1 MAAAG
6 RTFFVAATDFLLT
19 FVGQLYK
26 NRNITK
32 NIKIKM
38 EITGKIIAALPEV
51 SGVSR
56 SGNAWKKKE
65 YVLETQETYPRKVH
79 FTCFGD
85 NADKIV
91 LSVGQT
97 ATVSFDIESRE
108 YNGRWYTDI
117 RAWKAEIA
125 QAPAAQPAAPAA
137 SPFDAGVAVPPPPIV
152 NNSAEEEFPF

>member
-1 MAAAG
+1 
-6 RTFFVAATDFLLT
+6 
-19 FVGQLYK
+19 
-26 NRNITK
+26 
-32 NIKIKM
+32 M

-108 YNGRWYTDI
+108 YNGRWYTD
-117 RAWKAEIA
+117 RNRTNSRSPARSTCRLSFRCRRGSTS
-125 QAPAAQPAAPAA
+125 APDCQQ
-137 SPFDAGVAVPPPPIV
+137 FR
-152 NNSAEEEFPF
+152 

>member
-1 MAAAG
+1 
-6 RTFFVAATDFLLT
+6 
-19 FVGQLYK
+19 
-26 NRNITK
+26 
-32 NIKIKM
+32 M

-108 YNGRWYTDI
+108 YNGRWFTSI
-117 RAWKAEIA
+117 RGWKVDPADGE
-125 QAPAAQPAAPAA
+125 APAAPYAAAPGIDFFESEKDWGD
-137 SPFDAGVAVPPPPIV
+137 SPCGDHPG
-152 NNSAEEEFPF
+152 NDR